1 MQFGMLIFA
10 QISYSHVSENRS
22 GAEQIENLPI
32 NEALAQLQTDP
43 IMGLSANETKKRKD
57 KYGPNDIP
65 EKKQNSL
72 AAFLKRFWG
81 LTAWML
87 EIAIILSFVL
97 GKYLDLYII
106 AALLLLNA
114 ILGFAQ
120 EQQAT
125 RAVKALKQKL
135 HLQTKVLRDKTWIT
149 MPAAELVPGD
159 IVRVRSGDFVPA
171 DLKTIDAEVT
181 VDQSAITGESMP
193 LEKEKGGII
202 YSGSIIRKGE
212 ATGVITATGACTYF
226 GKTTQLVQLAKP
238 KLHMESVITGLMK
251 WLLILV
257 VSLLLV
263 AFAVSWIR
271 GINLLDMLSL
281 ALILLVSAIPVALP
295 TMFTITMALGSLEL
309 AKKGVLVTRLSA
321 SEDAA
326 LMDVLCVDKTGTLTL
341 NKLSVADV
349 LEVNSYKKDDA
360 LLFGALA
367 SQRANQ
373 DPIDMAFLMAAEE
386 KNASIGSYIQKE
398 FTPFDPS
405 TRRTEAIV
413 EKQGEK
419 LRVAKGAVSA
429 IAPLCEIEGKELV
442 DLEAKMAVFAA
453 KGYRIIAVAA
463 SSKTPKMGLVGL
475 VALYDKP
482 RPDSAKMIDKLRS
495 LGISVKML
503 TGDSLPIAK
512 QVAQEIHLGERITR
526 TPELKEASSKD
537 ALVAAEIIDKSD
549 GFAEIYPEGKYQI
562 VRGLQT
568 EKHVVGMT
576 GDGVN
581 DAAALKQAEVGIAV
595 SNATDVAKGAASVV
609 LTEPGLANIIELV
622 TTGRMIYQRIL
633 TWIFN
638 KVVKTFQVVF
648 FVVLA
653 FLLTGLFVVDAFQ
666 VVLLLF
672 LVDFVTIS
680 LATDNVRPSEKPE
693 TWNITP
699 LVKASIVLGV
709 LTVVESLGLLYIG
722 LTYLG
727 LSNTALLQTFAFDML
742 LFGGLFTIFVVRE
755 RGNFWKSKPSKP
767 LLAAILADIAISSI
781 ISAIGIPG
789 LAPIPIQYVG
799 VALAWFFVFGLL
811 LNDQIKTTLLPHLK
825 LNNRQLTTS
834 ERILQRTSSYS

>member
-1 MQFGMLIFA
+1 MEEKRSSDSFA
-10 QISYSHVSENRS
+10 
-22 GAEQIENLPI
+22 ALPVD
-32 NEALAQLQTDP
+32 ETLKQLQADPVTGLTD
-43 IMGLSANETKKRKD
+43 IEAKRRID
-57 KYGPNDIP
+57 KYGRNEVA
-65 EKKQNSL
+65 EKRQNPL
-72 AAFLKRFWG
+72 IGFLKRFWG

-87 EIAIILSFVL
+87 EIAIVLSFVL

-106 AALLLLNA
+106 AALLLVNA

-135 HLQTKVLRDKTWIT
+135 QLQTRVLRDKTWSTIS
-149 MPAAELVPGD
+149 AADLVPGD
-159 IVRVRSGDFVPA
+159 IIRVRSGDFVPA
-171 DLKTIDAEVT
+171 DLKIIDAEVT

-193 LEKEKGGII
+193 LEKKKGEII

-212 ATGVITATGACTYF
+212 ATSVVTSTGIHTYF

-238 KLHMESVITGLMK
+238 RLHMEAVITGLMK

-341 NKLSVADV
+341 NMLTVADV
-349 LEVNSYKKDDA
+349 LEINNYKKDDA

-367 SQRANQ
+367 SQKANQ
-373 DPIDMAFLMAAEE
+373 DPIDMAFLAAVHER
-386 KNASIGSYIQKE
+386 NISLDGYIQKE
-398 FTPFDPS
+398 FMPFDPS

-413 EKQGEK
+413 EKQGGK

-429 IAPLCEIEGKELV
+429 IAPLCEIEGKELA
-442 DLEAKMAVFAA
+442 DLEAKMDAFAN
-453 KGYRIIAVAA
+453 KGYRIIAVAV
-463 SSKTPKMGLVGL
+463 SREESKMGLVGL

-482 RPDSAKMIDKLRS
+482 RPDSAKMIDKLRA
-495 LGISVKML
+495 LGISIKML
-503 TGDSLPIAK
+503 TGDALPIAK
-512 QVAQEIHLGERITR
+512 QIAQEIHLGDKITR
-526 TPELKEASSKD
+526 TPDIKETANKD
-537 ALVAAEIIDKSD
+537 ALVATEIVEKSD
-549 GFAEIYPEGKYQI
+549 GFAEIYPAGKYQI
-562 VRGLQT
+562 VRGLQANL
-568 EKHVVGMT
+568 HVVGMT
-576 GDGVN
+576 GDGIN

-609 LTEPGLANIIELV
+609 LTEPGLTNILDLV
-622 TTGRMIYQRIL
+622 TTGRMIYQRIV
-633 TWIFN
+633 TWILN
-638 KVVKTFQVVF
+638 KVVKTFQIVL

-693 TWNITP
+693 TWNITA
-699 LVKASIVLGV
+699 LVKASIMLGIFIV
-709 LTVVESLGLLYIG
+709 AESLGLLY
-722 LTYLG
+722 LG
-727 LSNTALLQTFAFDML
+727 LSYLELSNIAQLNTFVFDML

-755 RGNFWKSKPSKP
+755 RGNFYKSKPSKP
-767 LLAAILADIAISSI
+767 LLTAVIVDIVISSL
-781 ISAIGIPG
+781 ISIVGIPG
-789 LAPIPIQYVG
+789 LAPIPAIYV
-799 VALAWFFVFGLL
+799 VIALAWFFAFGIV
-811 LNDQIKTTLLPHLK
+811 LNDQLKTRLLP
-825 LNNRQLTTS
+825 
-834 ERILQRTSSYS
+834 